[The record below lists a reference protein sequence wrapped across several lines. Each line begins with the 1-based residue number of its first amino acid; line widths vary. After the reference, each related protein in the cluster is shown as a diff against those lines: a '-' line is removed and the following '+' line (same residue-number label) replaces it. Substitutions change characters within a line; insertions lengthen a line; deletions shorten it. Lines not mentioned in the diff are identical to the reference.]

1 MLRNNIPAGY
11 IKENLIVGT
20 SAIEHCSFCKRSAG
34 ENHAVVDCRRQNQI

>member
-20 SAIEHCSFCKRSAG
+20 YAIEHCSFWKGSVG
-34 ENHAVVDCRRQNQI
+34 ENHAVVGKL